1 MEGLRGGGSCCK
13 GVGDMMGPDGKAWVL
28 MAFLSVVG
36 AATCIGVSYVVIMYL
51 IRFAKEMMR

>member
-1 MEGLRGGGSCCK
+1 
-13 GVGDMMGPDGKAWVL
+13 MMGPDGKAWVL